1 MAQERPPS
9 LDPVAAS
16 RWAMLPLAKG
26 KQARSLSSP
35 WLHEEVARRMEERLA
50 FITLQPQSW
59 VCWDPVRGRPEC
71 LGFAQTALSQGQGL
85 FESATAQRSRASAN
99 MGTQAMVAA
108 SRLV

>member
-50 FITLQPQSW
+50 FITL
-59 VCWDPVRGRPEC
+59 
-71 LGFAQTALSQGQGL
+71 
-85 FESATAQRSRASAN
+85 
-99 MGTQAMVAA
+99 
-108 SRLV
+108 

>member
-59 VCWDPVRGRPEC
+59 VCWDPVRAGLNALALLKQRYPKAK
-71 LGFAQTALSQGQGL
+71 GFLK
-85 FESATAQRSRASAN
+85 AQRPSE
-99 MGTQAMVAA
+99 AA
-108 SRLV
+108 QVQTWAR